1 MDIAKQQI
9 DGLARSVADLL
20 VRTVPTLLVILWIS
34 SKAFGL
40 GLVDVARAISE
51 SQPVAP
57 LIELLFGG

>member
-1 MDIAKQQI
+1 MDMVKQQI
-9 DGLARSVADLL
+9 DGLLRGAADVL

-34 SKAFGL
+34 SKALEL
-40 GLVDVARAISE
+40 GLTDIVRAVSE